1 MQIIS
6 DALLLIVFFSLIAAI
21 IYGIRWFRNR
31 KNKESKEYK
40 KNKRFTIVSLIVL
53 FSAVWFV
60 GSVEDYI
67 DQHSQQTT
75 QTEKKITTNNS
86 QTEYLENKEDFIRVF
101 TSLGIKT
108 EDLSKAEGNEWRD
121 AIRNEGENF
130 NASTSVKKIEDNH
143 RSEIIKVKELSDQLH
158 QLDQKIQQND
168 YPSKADKETIHE
180 AYLNLKH
187 FATHATDL
195 GGSFETYVQEH
206 NDLDRKMGDSAEALK
221 DL

>member
-6 DALLLIVFFSLIAAI
+6 DSLLLIVFFSLITAI

-40 KNKRFTIVSLIVL
+40 KNKRFTIISLIVL

-75 QTEKKITTNNS
+75 QTEKNITTNNS

-130 NASTSVKKIEDNH
+130 NASTSVKKLK
-143 RSEIIKVKELSDQLH
+143 IIIAVK
-158 QLDQKIQQND
+158 
-168 YPSKADKETIHE
+168 
-180 AYLNLKH
+180 
-187 FATHATDL
+187 
-195 GGSFETYVQEH
+195 
-206 NDLDRKMGDSAEALK
+206 
-221 DL
+221 

>member
-1 MQIIS
+1 MVCWIGGRLYWS
-6 DALLLIVFFSLIAAI
+6 A
-21 IYGIRWFRNR
+21 
-31 KNKESKEYK
+31 
-40 KNKRFTIVSLIVL
+40 
-53 FSAVWFV
+53 FSADDANW
-60 GSVEDYI
+60 
-67 DQHSQQTT
+67 
-75 QTEKKITTNNS
+75 KNITTNNS

-130 NASTSVKKIEDNH
+130 NASTSVKKIEDNR

-158 QLDQKIQQND
+158 QLNQKIQQNN

-180 AYLNLKH
+180 TYLNLKH

-195 GGSFETYVQEH
+195 VCART
-206 NDLDRKMGDSAEALK
+206 
-221 DL
+221 

>member
-6 DALLLIVFFSLIAAI
+6 DALLLIVFFSLITAI

-40 KNKRFTIVSLIVL
+40 KNKRFTIISLIVL

-67 DQHSQQTT
+67 DQHSQPPT
-75 QTEKKITTNNS
+75 QTDKNITTNNS

-130 NASTSVKKIEDNH
+130 NASTSVKKLK
-143 RSEIIKVKELSDQLH
+143 IIIAVK
-158 QLDQKIQQND
+158 
-168 YPSKADKETIHE
+168 
-180 AYLNLKH
+180 
-187 FATHATDL
+187 
-195 GGSFETYVQEH
+195 
-206 NDLDRKMGDSAEALK
+206 
-221 DL
+221 

>member
-1 MQIIS
+1 MQSIS

-40 KNKRFTIVSLIVL
+40 KNKRFTIISLIVL

-75 QTEKKITTNNS
+75 QTEKNITTNNS

-130 NASTSVKKIEDNH
+130 SASTSVKKIEDNH
-143 RSEIIKVKELSDQLH
+143 RSEIT
-158 QLDQKIQQND
+158 
-168 YPSKADKETIHE
+168 ET
-180 AYLNLKH
+180 
-187 FATHATDL
+187 
-195 GGSFETYVQEH
+195 
-206 NDLDRKMGDSAEALK
+206 
-221 DL
+221 

>member
-6 DALLLIVFFSLIAAI
+6 DALLLIVFFSLITAI

-40 KNKRFTIVSLIVL
+40 KNKRFTIISLIVL

-75 QTEKKITTNNS
+75 QTEKNITTNNS

-130 NASTSVKKIEDNH
+130 NASTSVKN
-143 RSEIIKVKELSDQLH
+143 
-158 QLDQKIQQND
+158 
-168 YPSKADKETIHE
+168 
-180 AYLNLKH
+180 
-187 FATHATDL
+187 
-195 GGSFETYVQEH
+195 
-206 NDLDRKMGDSAEALK
+206 
-221 DL
+221 

>member
-6 DALLLIVFFSLIAAI
+6 DALLLIVFFSLITAI

-31 KNKESKEYK
+31 KEYK
-40 KNKRFTIVSLIVL
+40 KNKRFTIISLIVL

-75 QTEKKITTNNS
+75 QTEKNITTNNS

-130 NASTSVKKIEDNH
+130 NASTSVKKLK
-143 RSEIIKVKELSDQLH
+143 IIIAVK
-158 QLDQKIQQND
+158 
-168 YPSKADKETIHE
+168 
-180 AYLNLKH
+180 
-187 FATHATDL
+187 
-195 GGSFETYVQEH
+195 
-206 NDLDRKMGDSAEALK
+206 
-221 DL
+221 

>member
-6 DALLLIVFFSLIAAI
+6 DALLLIVFFSLITAI

-40 KNKRFTIVSLIVL
+40 KNKRFTIISLIVL

-75 QTEKKITTNNS
+75 QTEKNITTNNS
-86 QTEYLENKEDFIRVF
+86 QTEYLENKEDFIRFF

-108 EDLSKAEGNEWRD
+108 EDLYKAEVNEWRH
-121 AIRNEGENF
+121 AFRNEGENF
-130 NASTSVKKIEDNH
+130 NASTSVKKLK
-143 RSEIIKVKELSDQLH
+143 IIIAVK
-158 QLDQKIQQND
+158 
-168 YPSKADKETIHE
+168 
-180 AYLNLKH
+180 
-187 FATHATDL
+187 
-195 GGSFETYVQEH
+195 
-206 NDLDRKMGDSAEALK
+206 
-221 DL
+221 

>member
-6 DALLLIVFFSLIAAI
+6 DALLLIVFFSLITAI

-40 KNKRFTIVSLIVL
+40 KNKRFTIISLIVL

-75 QTEKKITTNNS
+75 QTEKNITTNNS

-130 NASTSVKKIEDNH
+130 NASTSVKKLK
-143 RSEIIKVKELSDQLH
+143 IIIAVK
-158 QLDQKIQQND
+158 
-168 YPSKADKETIHE
+168 
-180 AYLNLKH
+180 
-187 FATHATDL
+187 
-195 GGSFETYVQEH
+195 
-206 NDLDRKMGDSAEALK
+206 
-221 DL
+221 

>member
-6 DALLLIVFFSLIAAI
+6 DALLLIFFFSLITAI

-40 KNKRFTIVSLIVL
+40 KNKRFTIISLIVL

-75 QTEKKITTNNS
+75 QTEKNITTNNS

-130 NASTSVKKIEDNH
+130 NASTSVKKLK
-143 RSEIIKVKELSDQLH
+143 IIIAVK
-158 QLDQKIQQND
+158 
-168 YPSKADKETIHE
+168 
-180 AYLNLKH
+180 
-187 FATHATDL
+187 
-195 GGSFETYVQEH
+195 
-206 NDLDRKMGDSAEALK
+206 
-221 DL
+221 

>member
-6 DALLLIVFFSLIAAI
+6 DALLLIVFFSLITAI

-40 KNKRFTIVSLIVL
+40 KNKRFTIISLIVL

-75 QTEKKITTNNS
+75 QTEKNITTNNS

-101 TSLGIKT
+101 TSLWIKT

-130 NASTSVKKIEDNH
+130 NASTSVKKLK
-143 RSEIIKVKELSDQLH
+143 IIIAVK
-158 QLDQKIQQND
+158 
-168 YPSKADKETIHE
+168 
-180 AYLNLKH
+180 
-187 FATHATDL
+187 
-195 GGSFETYVQEH
+195 
-206 NDLDRKMGDSAEALK
+206 
-221 DL
+221 